1 MELGASEY
9 YYKDATT
16 RQNRVVT
23 PSQKLQVDLP
33 LQQVVVM
40 MNNLTVNVIEAPPPQ
55 HCLKRFGK
63 ITLCNRNRR
72 FFFLF
77 EITAYLHCI
86 KRELFE

>member
-40 MNNLTVNVIEAPPPQ
+40 MNNLTVNVIEAPPQ